1 MGIFDSFFGGDAPEL
16 QLKSTNLTG
25 AYGTGKYNPR
35 KGTVSYNLAPEIQAM
50 RDIFYGG
57 AQEFLPTQEGTD
69 FANYLNTAG
78 RDILNQAL
86 GMNPQEYAAQL
97 FQQGSDILA
106 PQRQQEASMLADTL
120 FKTGRTGAAIGMGE
134 GYVNPEQY
142 SFQLANAQADKQR
155 LFDTLSQAYDRQNR
169 EQLRGLG
176 LMEAGQQQRM
186 LPYAQAQKLFG
197 AGIDLTALSQ
207 NDLQNLA
214 NFGNMTNQ
222 AAVQKYN
229 ADMQNWQ
236 AGGGGLFSNIVS
248 GIAGGVG
255 SGLGMGLGSGLA
267 GWTKSLFNTP
277 TSTASAYNPG
287 IQLTPASPYNP
298 FDSYNIGGI
307 YGR

>member
-16 QLKSTNLTG
+16 KLKSTNLTG
-25 AYGTGKYNPR
+25 AYGTGMYNPK

-78 RDILNQAL
+78 RGVLNQAL

-97 FQQGSDILA
+97 FQQGTDILA

-155 LFDTLSQAYDRQNR
+155 LFDTISQAYDRQNR

-186 LPYAQAQKLFG
+186 LPYSQAQNLFG
-197 AGIDLTALSQ
+197 AGIDLAGLTQ

-222 AAVQKYN
+222 AALQKYN

-248 GIAGGVG
+248 GIAGGIG
-255 SGLGMGLGSGLA
+255 QGLGSSFGGGL
-267 GWTKSLFNTP
+267 GSWMGSIK
-277 TSTASAYNPG
+277 
-287 IQLTPASPYNP
+287 NP
-298 FDSYNIGGI
+298 FITTTTSKVTP
-307 YGR
+307 